1 MANADELVF
10 VPLGGL
16 GEIGMNAALYG
27 YGPAGKREW
36 IMVDCGVAFAGPE
49 LPGIDLMHAKLDF
62 IEGMKD
68 NLRAI
73 IITHAHEDHIGA
85 VPFAARRFDCPF
97 YMTQFAAD
105 LLGTRRLSEEDAPSV
120 DIRVSEPGRK
130 LSIGPFEVEMVAV
143 AHSIPEST
151 SLAIT
156 TPAGTI
162 VHTGDWKLDD
172 QPGVGWRTDEKRFRE
187 LGEAGVLALVCDST
201 NILRDGVSPSEHD
214 VEGNLA
220 ELIAQAPNRV
230 LVTTFA
236 SNVARLAAVGRAA
249 KAAGRTV
256 VLAGRS
262 MDRVNMVARE
272 LGYFDGLPD
281 FEPVDSFGNLPRN
294 KIVILATGSQGEA
307 RAALARIADDD
318 HPRARL
324 APGDRVIFSS
334 RPIPGNEKSINAIIN
349 GLTRQGIEVIT
360 DRDGLVHVSGHPRR
374 SEVEQMYD
382 WLKPQIA
389 IPAHGEAMHL
399 AGHERFARE
408 KGVPH
413 VIKPS
418 NGDAVLLSPGGPVI
432 VDQVPHGRTYLDG
445 RIPVD
450 SNDAA
455 LRERRG
461 LAFAGIV
468 SVALALSSKG
478 EIAADP
484 YVMSEGIPAR
494 ASDGRSMDE
503 IIDDA
508 IFSTIDN
515 LPRGRR
521 RDPDALANSVERA
534 IRNTLRGVWGKR
546 PKVHVLV
553 VEV

>member
-1 MANADELVF
+1 MANRDELVF

-27 YGPAGKREW
+27 YGPAGKRQW
-36 IMVDCGVAFAGPE
+36 IMVDCGVAFAGPD
-49 LPGIDLMHAKLDF
+49 LPGIDVMFAKMEF
-62 IEGMKD
+62 IEKMKD

-85 VPFAARRFDCPF
+85 VPYVWQTFGCPV

-105 LLGTRRLSEEDAPSV
+105 LLGTRRLAEEGAPDV
-120 DIRVSEPGRK
+120 DIRVSAPGK
-130 LSIGPFEVEMVAV
+130 TITAGPFEIEMIAA

-156 TPAGTI
+156 SPAGTV
-162 VHTGDWKLDD
+162 VHTGDWKIDD
-172 QPGVGWRTDEKRFRE
+172 QPGVSWRTDEKRFRE
-187 LGEAGVLALVCDST
+187 IGDAGVLALVCDST
-201 NILRDGVSPSEHD
+201 NILRDGVSPSEKD
-214 VEGNLA
+214 VEANLA
-220 ELIAQAPNRV
+220 ELIASAPNRV

-249 KAAGRTV
+249 TAAGRTV

-262 MDRVNMVARE
+262 MDRVSVVARE
-272 LGYFDGLPD
+272 LGYFDGLPE
-281 FEPVDSFGNLPRN
+281 FQPVDAFGNLQRN

-307 RAALARIADDD
+307 RAALARIAEDE

-334 RPIPGNEKSINAIIN
+334 RPIPGNEKSINNIIN

-360 DRDGLVHVSGHPRR
+360 DKDDLVHVSGHPRR
-374 SEVEQMYD
+374 AEVARMYE
-382 WLKPQIA
+382 WLRPQIA

-408 KGVPH
+408 QGVAH
-413 VIKPS
+413 VVKPS
-418 NGDAVLLSPGGPVI
+418 NGDAVLLWPGDPVI

-445 RIPVD
+445 RIPID
-450 SNDAA
+450 ANDKA
-455 LRERRG
+455 LKERQS
-461 LAFAGIV
+461 LAFAGVI
-468 SVALALSSKG
+468 SIALAVTAKG
-478 EIAADP
+478 EIAGDP
-484 YVMSEGIPAR
+484 DVMIEGIPTR
-494 ASDGRSMDE
+494 ASDGRSMDS

-508 IFSTIDN
+508 IFDTLDN
-515 LPRGRR
+515 LPRARL
-521 RDPDALANSVERA
+521 RDPDALASSVDRA
-534 IRNTLRGVWGKR
+534 VRNTLRNIWGKR